1 MFGAPFSPK
10 RAACG
15 AQRRPRRCGWQIC
28 RFCFSCFPSSPCA
41 ADPSAASAAIVTDLR
56 CRRGKFHDSSSKK
69 CFDGFAGNFW
79 YFGFFRRLLLFFVL
93 RQGDGLSV
101 IAFSRQFPRQRHAL
115 SVTFGD
121 TSPIGR
127 GTGVPVRPT
136 RDEQSLF
143 YPETVV
149 PCGLDSQ
156 QFDKGYCPAAPAP
169 VSEARPF
176 APYRTLDVQRKVARH
191 ASGSPFGGA
200 GAERLRGYAA
210 AREQSPLKT
219 PHKTAHSP

>member
-15 AQRRPRRCGWQIC
+15 AQRRPRRCGRQIC
-28 RFCFSCFPSSPCA
+28 RFFFSRSPSSPCA

-56 CRRGKFHDSSSKK
+56 CRRGKFHGSSSKK

-93 RQGDGLSV
+93 W
-101 IAFSRQFPRQRHAL
+101 QRHAL

-121 TSPIGR
+121 TSPKGR

-136 RDEQSLF
+136 RDEQSLRCA
-143 YPETVV
+143 ETVV

-156 QFDKGYCPAAPAP
+156 QLDKGYCPAAPAP

-176 APYRTLDVQRKVARH
+176 APCRTLGVQRKVARH

-200 GAERLRGYAA
+200 GIAQR
-210 AREQSPLKT
+210 
-219 PHKTAHSP
+219 

>member
-1 MFGAPFSPK
+1 MFRWVCWEFLVFRFLSPVAAVF
-10 RAACG
+10 RSLAAAC
-15 AQRRPRRCGWQIC
+15 P
-28 RFCFSCFPSSPCA
+28 
-41 ADPSAASAAIVTDLR
+41 
-56 CRRGKFHDSSSKK
+56 
-69 CFDGFAGNFW
+69 
-79 YFGFFRRLLLFFVL
+79 
-93 RQGDGLSV
+93 LSL
-101 IAFSRQFPRQRHAL
+101 AFSRQFPRQRHAL

-121 TSPIGR
+121 TSPKGR

-136 RDEQSLF
+136 RDEQSLL

-200 GAERLRGYAA
+200 GAERLRGHAA

>member
-1 MFGAPFSPK
+1 MFGAPFSLK

-15 AQRRPRRCGWQIC
+15 AQRRPRRCGWQIR
-28 RFCFSCFPSSPCA
+28 RFCFSRSPSSPCA

-56 CRRGKFHDSSSKK
+56 CRRGKFHGSSSKK

-93 RQGDGLSV
+93 W
-101 IAFSRQFPRQRHAL
+101 QRLAL

-136 RDEQSLF
+136 WDEQSLRC
-143 YPETVV
+143 PETVV

-156 QFDKGYCPAAPAP
+156 QLDKGYCPAAPAP

-176 APYRTLDVQRKVARH
+176 APYRTLGVQRKVARH

-200 GAERLRGYAA
+200 GAERLRGHAA
-210 AREQSPLKT
+210 AREQKP
-219 PHKTAHSP
+219 PQNAA